1 MKFRKATLKD
11 AKGIAKVLKESY
23 NIKDLKEGLEVFKF
37 EREKH
42 HHYIVAVDTRTESG
56 TNSIGK
62 GKIVGLVTWLI
73 HGLPKHQLAELDRIA
88 VLPEYMGKG
97 VAKGLFDELIKEAVA
112 FYKKKKSKLRKLYL
126 LTHEDNKRAH
136 KFYEKL
142 GFEHEVTLKEHYY
155 KDKHEYVF
163 SRFF

>member
-1 MKFRKATLKD
+1 MKFRKAALKD
-11 AKGIAKVLKESY
+11 AKGIANVLKESY
-23 NIKDLKEGLEVFKF
+23 NIKDLKEGLEIFKF

-42 HHYIVAVDTRTESG
+42 NNYIVAVDNE
-56 TNSIGK
+56 
-62 GKIVGLVTWLI
+62 KIVGIITWLV

-97 VAKGLFDELIKEAVA
+97 VAKGLFDELIREAME

-155 KDKHEYVF
+155 KDRHEYVF
-163 SRFF
+163 SMFFD

>member
-1 MKFRKATLKD
+1 MKYRKATLKD

-23 NIKDLKEGLEVFKF
+23 NIKDIKEGSEVFKF
-37 EREKH
+37 EREKRH
-42 HHYIVAVDTRTESG
+42 NYIVAI
-56 TNSIGK
+56 NK
-62 GKIVGLVTWLI
+62 GKIVGLVTWVI

-97 VAKGLFDELIKEAVA
+97 AAKGLFDELIKEAMA

-126 LTHEDNKRAH
+126 LTHEDNQRAH

-155 KDKHEYVF
+155 KNKHEYVF
-163 SRFF
+163 SMFFD